1 MAQQESMGYT
11 WDEAPHHLKQCAL
24 HLSEVLKIDK
34 IEAYQ
39 LLIEKITVEDLK
51 KGIAGDK

>member
-1 MAQQESMGYT
+1 MTQQESMGYT
-11 WDEAPHHLKQCAL
+11 WDEAPHHLKQAAL

-39 LLIEKITVEDLK
+39 LLIEKITIEPLK
-51 KGIAGDK
+51 KALSK